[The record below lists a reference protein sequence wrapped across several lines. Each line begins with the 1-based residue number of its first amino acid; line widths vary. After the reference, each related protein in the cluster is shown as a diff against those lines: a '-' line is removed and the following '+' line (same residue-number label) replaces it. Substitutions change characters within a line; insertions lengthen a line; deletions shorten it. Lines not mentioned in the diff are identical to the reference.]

1 MDGERKGWKGRAE
14 EETLDP
20 PSLLDDGEPAT
31 ILAGS
36 AEEGGEERLRVGEER
51 LRAGEECVR
60 ECVAVVD
67 GELGTRGARF
77 RYSGVWEQFS
87 WAVLGLAG
95 LAAMKITQI

>member
-1 MDGERKGWKGRAE
+1 MGSWA
-14 EETLDP
+14 P
-20 PSLLDDGEPAT
+20 

-36 AEEGGEERLRVGEER
+36 AEEGGEERLRAGEEGV
-51 LRAGEECVR
+51 RAGEECVR
-60 ECVAVVD
+60 ERKECVRERRCVAAVD